1 VTTHCYPTA
10 ALMARA
16 GATDLED
23 IPYLPHDQVEA
34 LLTPRGRKKAGVTA
48 ASALARAV
56 TLVESATRPARNL
69 QD

>member
-1 VTTHCYPTA
+1 LLVHDLAAGWVLELVHCYPTA

-34 LLTPRGRKKAGVTA
+34 LLIPHGRK
-48 ASALARAV
+48 
-56 TLVESATRPARNL
+56 PA
-69 QD
+69 